1 MKTLLKL
8 AAVTSVTALM
18 LVAVAACAKKGD
30 DGKAADKAA
39 DKAGETTTTSALV
52 GHVTAHA
59 SCNMVTELGTCNEY
73 QAVERGHATFAVE
86 KSLCEGY
93 HGKFA
98 ATACSTEGELGSCT
112 MSDGEVKRY
121 YGSTIAGEHALTVDE
136 AKTDCASDAVKGK
149 FTRN

>member
-18 LVAVAACAKKGD
+18 LVAVAACAKKD
-30 DGKAADKAA
+30 DAKLADKA
-39 DKAGETTTTSALV
+39 DKVGETTTTSAA
-52 GHVTAHA
+52 VTAKA
-59 SCNMVTELGTCNEY
+59 SCTMVTELGTCNEY
-73 QAVERGHATFAVE
+73 RAGTTFGLE
-86 KSLCEGY
+86 KSLCEGF

-98 ATACSTEGELGSCT
+98 HAGCSTEGQLGSCV

-121 YGSTIAGEHALTVDE
+121 YGSAIAGEHALTVDE
-136 AKTDCASDAVKGK
+136 ARSDCESDAVKGK

>member
-30 DGKAADKAA
+30 DAKAADKP
-39 DKAGETTTTSALV
+39 GETTTTSAT
-52 GHVTAHA
+52 VTAQA

-73 QAVERGHATFAVE
+73 RAEGRGRATFGVE
-86 KSLCEGY
+86 KSLCEGF

-98 ATACSTEGELGSCT
+98 ATGCSTEGQLGSCL

-121 YGSTIAGEHALTVDE
+121 YGSTIAGEHALTVEE
-136 AKTDCASDAVKGK
+136 AKSDCASDAVKGK

>member
-30 DGKAADKAA
+30 DSANAAEKP
-39 DKAGETTTTSALV
+39 GQTTTTSAM
-52 GHVTAHA
+52 VTALA

-73 QAVERGHATFAVE
+73 RRPDRGRATFAVE
-86 KSLCEGY
+86 RSLCEGF
-93 HGKFA
+93 HGRFA
-98 ATACSTEGELGSCT
+98 QTGCSTEGQLGSCVMT
-112 MSDGEVKRY
+112 DGEVKRY
-121 YGSTIAGEHALTVDE
+121 YGSKIAGEHALTVDE

-149 FTRN
+149 FTSN

>member
-18 LVAVAACAKKGD
+18 LVAVAACAKKD
-30 DGKAADKAA
+30 DAKAAPEN
-39 DKAGETTTTSALV
+39 AGEATTTSAA
-52 GHVTAHA
+52 VTSGPA
-59 SCNMVTELGTCNEY
+59 SCSMVNELGTCNEY
-73 QAVERGHATFAVE
+73 KAGATFGLE
-86 KSLCEGY
+86 KSLCEGF

-98 ATACSTEGELGSCT
+98 HGGCSTEGQLGSCV

-121 YGSTIAGEHALTVDE
+121 YGSLIAGEHALTVDE
-136 AKTDCASDAVKGK
+136 ARTDCASDAVKGK

>member
-18 LVAVAACAKKGD
+18 LVAVAACAKKD
-30 DGKAADKAA
+30 DAKLAE
-39 DKAGETTTTSALV
+39 KAGETTTTSAV
-52 GHVTAHA
+52 VAAKA

-73 QAVERGHATFAVE
+73 KTGTTFGLE
-86 KSLCEGY
+86 KSLCEGF

-98 ATACSTEGELGSCT
+98 HAGCSTEGQLGSCV

-121 YGSTIAGEHALTVDE
+121 YGSMIAGEHALTVDE
-136 AKTDCASDAVKGK
+136 AKSDCESDAVKGK

>member
-8 AAVTSVTALM
+8 GAVTSVTALM

-30 DGKAADKAA
+30 DGRPSE
-39 DKAGETTTTSALV
+39 KAGETTTTSALLS
-52 GHVTAHA
+52 GRTTARA

-86 KSLCEGY
+86 KSLCEGF

-98 ATACSTEGELGSCT
+98 ATGCSTEGQLGSCV

-121 YGSTIAGEHALTVDE
+121 YGSAIAGEHALTLDE

>member
-18 LVAVAACAKKGD
+18 LVAVAACGKKD
-30 DGKAADKAA
+30 DAKAAE
-39 DKAGETTTTSALV
+39 KAGETTTTSAA
-52 GHVTAHA
+52 VTARA
-59 SCNMVTELGTCNEY
+59 SCNMVNELGTCNEY
-73 QAVERGHATFAVE
+73 KAGTTFGLE
-86 KSLCEGY
+86 KSLCEGF

-98 ATACSTEGELGSCT
+98 HAGCSTEGQLASCV

-136 AKTDCASDAVKGK
+136 ARSDCESDAVKGK

>member
-8 AAVTSVTALM
+8 VAVTSVTALM

-30 DGKAADKAA
+30 DGKASDKADKA
-39 DKAGETTTTSALV
+39 DKAGEATTTSAV
-52 GHVTAHA
+52 VTARA

-73 QAVERGHATFAVE
+73 QATERGRAAFRVE
-86 KSLCEGY
+86 KSLCEGF

-98 ATACSTEGELGSCT
+98 TTGCSTEGQLGSCV

-121 YGSTIAGEHALTVDE
+121 YGSAIAGEHALTAAE
-136 AKTDCASDAVKGK
+136 AQSDCESDALKGK
-149 FTRN
+149 FSRN

>member
-18 LVAVAACAKKGD
+18 LVAVAACAKKRD
-30 DGKAADKAA
+30 DAGAADKP
-39 DKAGETTTTSALV
+39 GQTTTTSAV
-52 GHVTAHA
+52 VTARA

-73 QAVERGHATFAVE
+73 RAADRGSATFGVE
-86 KSLCEGY
+86 KSLCEGF
-93 HGKFA
+93 HGKFT
-98 ATACSTEGELGSCT
+98 TAGCSTEGQLGACV

-136 AKTDCASDAVKGK
+136 AKGDCASDAVKGK
-149 FTRN
+149 FTASH

>member
-1 MKTLLKL
+1 MKTVLKL

-30 DGKAADKAA
+30 ETKGS

-52 GHVTAHA
+52 GHATARA

-73 QAVERGHATFAVE
+73 QAIERGHATFAVE
-86 KSLCEGY
+86 KSLCEGF

-98 ATACSTEGELGSCT
+98 AGGCSTEGQLGSCV

-136 AKTDCASDAVKGK
+136 ARTDCASDAVKGK

>member
-30 DGKAADKAA
+30 EAKVEGKPS
-39 DKAGETTTTSALV
+39 ETTTTSALV
-52 GHVTAHA
+52 GTQAKAKA
-59 SCNMVTELGTCNEY
+59 SCNMMTELGTCNEY
-73 QAVERGHATFAVE
+73 PAEGRGRASFGVE
-86 KSLCEGY
+86 KSLCEGF
-93 HGKFA
+93 HGKFSA
-98 ATACSTEGELGSCT
+98 AGCSTDGQLGSCV

-136 AKTDCASDAVKGK
+136 AKGDCESDAVKGR
-149 FTRN
+149 FTQAR

>member
-30 DGKAADKAA
+30 DAKAADKP
-39 DKAGETTTTSALV
+39 GETTTTSALV
-52 GHVTAHA
+52 AAQA
-59 SCNMVTELGTCNEY
+59 SCNMVNELGTCNEY
-73 QAVERGHATFAVE
+73 RAEGRGRASFGVE
-86 KSLCEGY
+86 KSLCEGF

-98 ATACSTEGELGSCT
+98 ATGCSTEGQLGSCVMT
-112 MSDGEVKRY
+112 DGEVKRY
-121 YGSTIAGEHALTVDE
+121 YGSKIAGEHALTADE
-136 AKTDCASDAVKGK
+136 AKSDCESDAVKGK